1 MTFLAADFVV
11 FPAVES
17 VAFVVVA
24 VRARVAL
31 VVGG

>member
-1 MTFLAADFVV
+1 MTLLALVFVV
-11 FPAVES
+11 FLAVES
-17 VAFVVVA
+17 LAFVVVA